1 MKASMNS
8 IFNKK
13 ILSLLFLAIL
23 IILIGYLFEILIPFF
38 FGMLVAYLLDPLVDY
53 LEKNKIKRG
62 IATTII
68 LFLFFLIILILFF
81 LIFPILSIQL
91 KNFLIEFPTVIN
103 TLNQKINFIIEYLQK
118 KASLQSNSDILNNI
132 LPNFSNL
139 ITGFLRNIV
148 SSSLAV
154 FNIITIIL
162 VTPIV
167 SWYFL
172 KDWDDIIINFNSLLS
187 SKHKKTVIKY
197 AKEMDLIFSAYLRG
211 QILVSLFLTLF
222 YFSTFYIIGLNYS
235 LFVGIFAGFFSFIPL
250 IGIIVSFFITA
261 LLAYLQFLDT
271 LTIFYILL
279 IFFAAQLLESNFLT
293 PKLVGKKLGLH
304 PLAVLFSIFVFGAL
318 FGIIGIIF
326 ATPLMATIV
335 FIFKSNLKN

>member
-1 MKASMNS
+1 MNS

-23 IILIGYLFEILIPFF
+23 IILIGYLFEILLPFF
-38 FGMLVAYLLDPLVDY
+38 FGILVAYLLDPLVDY

-68 LFLFFLIILILFF
+68 LFLFFLMILILFF

-91 KNFLIEFPTVIN
+91 KNFLIEFPSVIGIF
-103 TLNQKINFIIEYLQK
+103 NQKANIVIEHLQK
-118 KASLQSNSDILNNI
+118 KAFLQSNSDILNNI

-139 ITGFLRNIV
+139 VTSFLRNIV

-154 FNIITIIL
+154 FNIITLIL

-172 KDWDDIIINFNSLLS
+172 KDWDDIITNFKSLLS
-187 SKHKKTVIKY
+187 AKQKKTVIKY
-197 AKEMDLIFSAYLRG
+197 AREMDFIFSAYLRG
-211 QILVSLFLTLF
+211 QILVSLFLTFF
-222 YFSTFYIIGLNYS
+222 YFSAFYIIGLNYS

-250 IGIIVSFFITA
+250 IGIVISFFITA
-261 LLAYLQFLDT
+261 LLAYLQFLDA
-271 LTIFYILL
+271 LTILYILL

-318 FGIIGIIF
+318 FGILGIIF
-326 ATPLMATIV
+326 ATPLMAAIV
-335 FIFKSNLKN
+335 YIIKSNLKINE

>member
-1 MKASMNS
+1 M
-8 IFNKK
+8 
-13 ILSLLFLAIL
+13 
-23 IILIGYLFEILIPFF
+23 
-38 FGMLVAYLLDPLVDY
+38 
-53 LEKNKIKRG
+53 
-62 IATTII
+62 
-68 LFLFFLIILILFF
+68 
-81 LIFPILSIQL
+81 
-91 KNFLIEFPTVIN
+91 
-103 TLNQKINFIIEYLQK
+103 QK
-118 KASLQSNSDILNNI
+118 KAFLQSNSDLLNNI

-187 SKHKKTVIKY
+187 SKHKKIVIKY
-197 AKEMDLIFSAYLRG
+197 AKEVDLIFSAYLRG

-261 LLAYLQFLDT
+261 LLAYLQFLDI

-279 IFFAAQLLESNFLT
+279 IFLAAQLLESNFLT
-293 PKLVGKKLGLH
+293 PKLIGKKLGLH

>member
-1 MKASMNS
+1 MSRF
-8 IFNKK
+8 FNKK
-13 ILSLLFLAIL
+13 ILFLLFLAIL
-23 IILIGYLFEILIPFF
+23 IILIGYLFEILLPFF
-38 FGMLVAYLLDPLVDY
+38 FGMLVAYLLDPLADY

-68 LFLFFLIILILFF
+68 LFLFFLIILILLF

-91 KNFLIEFPTVIN
+91 KNFLIEFPSVIN
-103 TLNQKINFIIEYLQK
+103 ILNQKVNIVIEHLQK
-118 KASLQSNSDILNNI
+118 KAFLESNSDILNNI

-139 ITGFLRNIV
+139 VTSFLRNIV

-154 FNIITIIL
+154 FNIITLIL

-172 KDWDDIIINFNSLLS
+172 KDWDGIISNFNSLLD
-187 SKHKKTVIKY
+187 SKQKKIVIKY
-197 AKEMDLIFSAYLRG
+197 AKEMDLIFSSYLRG
-211 QILVSLFLTLF
+211 QILVSLSLTFF

-250 IGIIVSFFITA
+250 IGIVISFFITA
-261 LLAYLQFLDT
+261 LLAYLQFLDFI
-271 LTIFYILL
+271 TILYILL

-318 FGIIGIIF
+318 FGILGIIF
-326 ATPLMATIV
+326 ATPLMAALVYI
-335 FIFKSNLKN
+335 IKSNLKINE

>member
-1 MKASMNS
+1 MNS

-13 ILSLLFLAIL
+13 ILSLLLLAIL

-38 FGMLVAYLLDPLVDY
+38 FGMLVAYLLDPVVDY

-68 LFLFFLIILILFF
+68 IFLFFLIILILFF

-103 TLNQKINFIIEYLQK
+103 TLNHNINFIIEYLQK
-118 KASLQSNSDILNNI
+118 KALLQSNSDILNNI
-132 LPNFSNL
+132 IPNLSNL
-139 ITGFLRNIV
+139 ITGFIRNIV

-162 VTPIV
+162 ITPIV

-172 KDWDDIIINFNSLLS
+172 KDWDDIIINFNGLFS
-187 SKHKKTVIKY
+187 SKHKKIVIKY
-197 AKEMDLIFSAYLRG
+197 AKELDLIFSAYLRG
-211 QILVSLFLTLF
+211 QILVSLFLTFF
-222 YFSTFYIIGLNYS
+222 YFATFYIIGLNYS
-235 LFVGIFAGFFSFIPL
+235 LFVGVFAGFFSFIPL
-250 IGIIVSFFITA
+250 VGIVISFFMTA

-271 LTIFYILL
+271 LIIFYISL
-279 IFFAAQLLESNFLT
+279 IFLCAQLLESNFLT

-304 PLAVLFSIFVFGAL
+304 PLAVLFAIFVFGAL

-326 ATPLMATIV
+326 ATPLMAAIV

>member
-1 MKASMNS
+1 MSG

-13 ILSLLFLAIL
+13 ILTLLFLAML

-38 FGMLVAYLLDPLVDY
+38 FGILVAYLLDPLVDH

-68 LFLFFLIILILFF
+68 LFSFFFIILVLFF
-81 LIFPILSIQL
+81 LIFPILSFQL
-91 KNFLIEFPTVIN
+91 KNFLIEFPSVTNI
-103 TLNQKINFIIEYLQK
+103 LNQKINFIIEYLQK
-118 KASLQSNSDILNNI
+118 KAFLESNTDILNNI

-139 ITGFLRNIV
+139 ITSFLRNIV
-148 SSSLAV
+148 SSSLAF

-172 KDWDDIIINFNSLLS
+172 KDWDDIITNLNSLLS
-187 SKHKKTVIKY
+187 SKQKKIVIKY
-197 AKEMDLIFSAYLRG
+197 TKEMDLIFSAYLRG

-222 YFSTFYIIGLNYS
+222 YFSTFYMIGLNYS

-250 IGIIVSFFITA
+250 IGILISFFITV
-261 LLAYLQFLDT
+261 LLGYLQFLDII
-271 LTIFYILL
+271 TILYILL
-279 IFFAAQLLESNFLT
+279 IFFSAQLLESNFLT

-304 PLAVLFSIFVFGAL
+304 PLAVLISIFVFGAL
-318 FGIIGIIF
+318 FGILGIIF
-326 ATPLMATIV
+326 ATPLMATFV
-335 FIFKSNLKN
+335 FIIKSNLKN

>member
-1 MKASMNS
+1 MSS
-8 IFNKK
+8 IFNKR
-13 ILSLLFLAIL
+13 ILSVLVLAVL
-23 IILIGYLFEILIPFF
+23 IILIGYLFDILIPFF
-38 FGMLVAYLLDPLVDY
+38 FGMLVAYFLDPLVDY
-53 LEKNKIKRG
+53 LEKNKIKRV

-68 LFLFFLIILILFF
+68 LFLFFSIILILFF

-91 KNFLIEFPTVIN
+91 KNFLIEFPSVIN
-103 TLNQKINFIIEYLQK
+103 TLNQKINFIIEHLQK
-118 KASLQSNSDILNNI
+118 KTFLQSNVDILNNI

-148 SSSLAV
+148 SSSLAL

-162 VTPIV
+162 VTPVV

-172 KDWDDIIINFNSLLS
+172 KDWDFIIINFYSLLS
-187 SKHKKTVIKY
+187 SKRKKTVIKY
-197 AKEMDLIFSAYLRG
+197 AKELDLIFSAYLRG

-222 YFSTFYIIGLNYS
+222 YFSSFYLIGLNYS

-250 IGIIVSFFITA
+250 IGIVVGFFITA
-261 LLAYLQFLDT
+261 LLAYLQFLDIQNV
-271 LTIFYILL
+271 LYVLL
-279 IFFAAQLLESNFLT
+279 IFSAAQLLESNFLT

-304 PLAVLFSIFVFGAL
+304 PLAVLLSIFVFGAL

-326 ATPLMATIV
+326 ATPLMAAII
-335 FIFKSNLKN
+335 FIFKTNLKNQ

>member
-1 MKASMNS
+1 M
-8 IFNKK
+8 
-13 ILSLLFLAIL
+13 
-23 IILIGYLFEILIPFF
+23 
-38 FGMLVAYLLDPLVDY
+38 
-53 LEKNKIKRG
+53 
-62 IATTII
+62 
-68 LFLFFLIILILFF
+68 
-81 LIFPILSIQL
+81 
-91 KNFLIEFPTVIN
+91 
-103 TLNQKINFIIEYLQK
+103 QK
-118 KASLQSNSDILNNI
+118 KAFLQSNSDILNNI

-139 ITGFLRNIV
+139 ITSFLRNIV

-187 SKHKKTVIKY
+187 SKQKKIVIKY

-261 LLAYLQFLDT
+261 LLAYLQFLDIFNNI
-271 LTIFYILL
+271 LYIINIFCCTIIR
-279 IFFAAQLLESNFLT
+279 I
-293 PKLVGKKLGLH
+293 
-304 PLAVLFSIFVFGAL
+304 
-318 FGIIGIIF
+318 
-326 ATPLMATIV
+326 
-335 FIFKSNLKN
+335 

>member
-1 MKASMNS
+1 MNK

-13 ILSLLFLAIL
+13 ILYLLFSAII

-38 FGMLVAYLLDPLVDY
+38 FGLLVAFLLDPLVDY

-68 LFLFFLIILILFF
+68 LFLFFLIILLLFF
-81 LIFPILSIQL
+81 LIFPILSFQL
-91 KNFLIEFPTVIN
+91 RNFLIEFPAVMK
-103 TLNQKINFIIEYLQK
+103 TLNQNINLLIEYLQK
-118 KASLQSNSDILNNI
+118 KVFLQSNSDLSGNI
-132 LPNFSNL
+132 VPNFSNL

-154 FNIITIIL
+154 FNVITLIL

-172 KDWDDIIINFNSLLS
+172 KDWDNIIININSLLS
-187 SKHKKTVIKY
+187 AKYKKIVIKY
-197 AKEMDLIFSAYLRG
+197 AKEMDLIFSAYFRG

-250 IGIIVSFFITA
+250 IGIIISFFITV

-271 LTIFYILL
+271 LSILYIFL

-293 PKLVGKKLGLH
+293 PKLVGKRLGLH

-318 FGIIGIIF
+318 FGIVGIIF
-326 ATPLMATIV
+326 ATPLMAAIV
-335 FIFKSNLKN
+335 FIFKNNLRN

>member
-1 MKASMNS
+1 M
-8 IFNKK
+8 
-13 ILSLLFLAIL
+13 
-23 IILIGYLFEILIPFF
+23 
-38 FGMLVAYLLDPLVDY
+38 
-53 LEKNKIKRG
+53 
-62 IATTII
+62 
-68 LFLFFLIILILFF
+68 ILFF

-91 KNFLIEFPTVIN
+91 KSFLIDFPTVIN

-118 KASLQSNSDILNNI
+118 KAFQESNSDLLNNI

-139 ITGFLRNIV
+139 ITGFLKNIV

-172 KDWDDIIINFNSLLS
+172 KDWDDIIINLNSLLS
-187 SKHKKTVIKY
+187 SKQKKIVIKY

-261 LLAYLQFLDT
+261 LLAYLQFLDI

-279 IFFAAQLLESNFLT
+279 IFLAAQLLESNFLT

-326 ATPLMATIV
+326 ATPLMAAIV
-335 FIFKSNLKN
+335 FIFKSNLKINE

>member
-1 MKASMNS
+1 MNN

-13 ILSLLFLAIL
+13 VLFFLFFFILSILLVYL
-23 IILIGYLFEILIPFF
+23 IELLIPFLA
-38 FGMLVAYLLDPLVDY
+38 GLLIAYLLDPFVDY
-53 LEKNKIKRG
+53 LEENKIHRA

-68 LFLFFLIILILFF
+68 LFFFFLIILILCF

-91 KNFLIEFPTVIN
+91 KSFLIEFPIVID
-103 TLNQKINFIIEYLQK
+103 TLNQKINLIIEYLQK
-118 KASLQSNSDILNNI
+118 KALQESSSDFLNNI

-139 ITGFLRNIV
+139 ITGFLKNIV

-172 KDWDDIIINFNSLLS
+172 KDWDDILMNLKSLLP
-187 SKHKKTVIKY
+187 SKQKKTFIKY
-197 AKEMDLIFSAYLRG
+197 AKEVDLIFSAYLRG

-222 YFSTFYIIGLNYS
+222 YFSSFYILGLNYS
-235 LFVGIFAGFFSFIPL
+235 LFIGIFAGFFSFIPL
-250 IGIIVSFFITA
+250 IGIIVSFFITS
-261 LLAYLQFLDT
+261 LLAYLQFLEIF
-271 LTIFYILL
+271 TIFYISL
-279 IFFAAQLLESNFLT
+279 IFLAAQLLESNYLT
-293 PKLVGKKLGLH
+293 PKLIGKRLGLH

>member
-1 MKASMNS
+1 MNS

-13 ILSLLFLAIL
+13 TLSLIFLAIL

-68 LFLFFLIILILFF
+68 IFLFFLIILILFF

-103 TLNQKINFIIEYLQK
+103 TLNYKINFLIDYLQK
-118 KASLQSNSDILNNI
+118 KAFLQSNSDILNNI
-132 LPNFSNL
+132 FPNFSNL
-139 ITGFLRNIV
+139 ITSFIKNIV

-162 VTPIV
+162 ITPIV

-172 KDWDDIIINFNSLLS
+172 KDWDDIIINFNSLFS
-187 SKHKKTVIKY
+187 SKHKKIVIKY
-197 AKEMDLIFSAYLRG
+197 AKELDLIFSAYLRG
-211 QILVSLFLTLF
+211 QILVSLFLTFF
-222 YFSTFYIIGLNYS
+222 YFATFYIIGLNYS
-235 LFVGIFAGFFSFIPL
+235 LFVAVFAGFFSFIPL
-250 IGIIVSFFITA
+250 VGIIISFFITA
-261 LLAYLQFLDT
+261 LLGYLQFLDT
-271 LTIFYILL
+271 LTVLYILL
-279 IFFAAQLLESNFLT
+279 IFLSAQLLESNFLT

-304 PLAVLFSIFVFGAL
+304 PLAVLFAIFVFGGL
-318 FGIIGIIF
+318 FGIVGVIF
-326 ATPLMATIV
+326 ATPLMAAIV
-335 FIFKSNLKN
+335 FVFKSNVKN

>member
-1 MKASMNS
+1 MSS

-13 ILSLLFLAIL
+13 LLYLLSLAIL
-23 IILIGYLFEILIPFF
+23 IFLIGYLFDILIPFF

-68 LFLFFLIILILFF
+68 IFLFFLIILILFF

-91 KNFLIEFPTVIN
+91 KNFLIEFPSIIN
-103 TLNQKINFIIEYLQK
+103 ILNKKINFVIEHLQK
-118 KASLQSNSDILNNI
+118 KIFLQSNSDILSNI
-132 LPNFSNL
+132 LPNVSNL
-139 ITGFLRNIV
+139 ITSFFRNIV

-172 KDWDDIIINFNSLLS
+172 KDWDNIITNFNSLLS
-187 SKHKKTVIKY
+187 PKQKKTVIKY
-197 AKEMDLIFSAYLRG
+197 AKELDLIFSAYLRG
-211 QILVSLFLTLF
+211 QILVSLFLTFF

-250 IGIIVSFFITA
+250 VGIVISFFITA

-271 LTIFYILL
+271 LTILYILL

-318 FGIIGIIF
+318 LGILGIIF
-326 ATPLMATIV
+326 ATPLMAAIV

>member
-1 MKASMNS
+1 MRS
-8 IFNKK
+8 IFNRK
-13 ILSLLFLAIL
+13 ILYLLFLAIL
-23 IILIGYLFEILIPFF
+23 IILICYLFEILIPFF
-38 FGMLVAYLLDPLVDY
+38 FGILVAYLLDPLVDY
-53 LEKNKIKRG
+53 LEKNNIKRG

-81 LIFPILSIQL
+81 LIIPILSIQL

-103 TLNQKINFIIEYLQK
+103 TLNKKINFIIEHLQK
-118 KASLQSNSDILNNI
+118 KAFLESNSDILNNI

-139 ITGFLRNIV
+139 ITSFLRNIV

-154 FNIITIIL
+154 FNVITIIL
-162 VTPIV
+162 VAPVV

-172 KDWDDIIINFNSLLS
+172 KDWDDIIINLNSLLS
-187 SKHKKTVIKY
+187 SKQKKIVIKY
-197 AKEMDLIFSAYLRG
+197 AKEINLIFSAYFRG

-222 YFSTFYIIGLNYS
+222 YFSAFYIIGLNYS

-250 IGIIVSFFITA
+250 IGIVVSFFITA
-261 LLAYLQFLDT
+261 LLAYLQFLDA
-271 LTIFYILL
+271 LTILYILL
-279 IFFAAQLLESNFLT
+279 IFFVAQLLESNLLT

-318 FGIIGIIF
+318 FGIVGIIF
-326 ATPLMATIV
+326 ATPLMAIIV
-335 FIFKSNLKN
+335 FILKSNLKINE

>member
-1 MKASMNS
+1 MNS
-8 IFNKK
+8 VLNKK
-13 ILSLLFLAIL
+13 ILYLLFFFISSIL
-23 IILIGYLFEILIPFF
+23 IFYLIDILIPFLV
-38 FGMLVAYLLDPLVDY
+38 GLLVAYLLDPLVDY
-53 LEKNKIKRG
+53 LEENKVKRA
-62 IATTII
+62 IATTIV
-68 LFLFFLIILILFF
+68 LFFFFLIILVLCF

-91 KNFLIEFPTVIN
+91 KSFLIEFPTVIS
-103 TLNQKINFIIEYLQK
+103 TANQKLNLVIEYLQK
-118 KASLQSNSDILNNI
+118 KAFEDINSDLLNNI

-139 ITGFLRNIV
+139 ITGFLKNIV

-172 KDWDDIIINFNSLLS
+172 KDWDNILINLNSLLPL
-187 SKHKKTVIKY
+187 KKKKIFIKY
-197 AKEMDLIFSAYLRG
+197 AKEVDLIFSAYLRG
-211 QILVSLFLTLF
+211 QILVSLSLTLF
-222 YFSTFYIIGLNYS
+222 YFSSFYILGLNYS
-235 LFVGIFAGFFSFIPL
+235 LFIGIFAGFFSFIPL

-261 LLAYLQFLDT
+261 LLAYLQFLDI
-271 LTIFYILL
+271 LTIFYTAL
-279 IFFAAQLLESNFLT
+279 IFLIAQLLESNYLT
-293 PKLVGKKLGLH
+293 PKLIGKRLGLH

-335 FIFKSNLKN
+335 FIFKSDLKINE

>member
-1 MKASMNS
+1 MTS
-8 IFNKK
+8 FLNKK
-13 ILSLLFLAIL
+13 IFFLIFLVIL
-23 IILIGYLFEILIPFF
+23 IILIGYLFDILIPFF
-38 FGMLVAYLLDPLVDY
+38 LGILVAYLLDPIVDY
-53 LEKNKIKRG
+53 LERNKIKRG
-62 IATTII
+62 IATSIT
-68 LFLFFLIILILFF
+68 LFLFFLIIFILFF

-91 KNFLIEFPTVIN
+91 KNFLIEFPSVIN

-118 KASLQSNSDILNNI
+118 KAFLKSNSDMLNNI

-139 ITGFLRNIV
+139 ITDFLRNIV

-154 FNIITIIL
+154 FNIITLIL

-172 KDWDDIIINFNSLLS
+172 KDWDDIINNFNSLLS
-187 SKHKKTVIKY
+187 TKQKKIVIKY
-197 AKEMDLIFSAYLRG
+197 AREMDLIFSAYLRG
-211 QILVSLFLTLF
+211 QILVSLFLTFF
-222 YFSTFYIIGLNYS
+222 YFSAFYIIGLNYS

-250 IGIIVSFFITA
+250 IGIIISFFITA

-271 LTIFYILL
+271 LTILYILL
-279 IFFAAQLLESNFLT
+279 IFFAAQLIESNFLT

-318 FGIIGIIF
+318 FGILGIIF
-326 ATPLMATIV
+326 AAPLMAAIV
-335 FIFKSNLKN
+335 YIIKSNLKINE

>member
-1 MKASMNS
+1 MSS

-13 ILSLLFLAIL
+13 LLYLLSLAIL
-23 IILIGYLFEILIPFF
+23 IFLIGYLFDILIPFF

-68 LFLFFLIILILFF
+68 IFLFFLIILILFF

-91 KNFLIEFPTVIN
+91 KNFLIEFPSIIN
-103 TLNQKINFIIEYLQK
+103 ILNKKINFVIEHFQK
-118 KASLQSNSDILNNI
+118 KIFLQSNSDILSNI
-132 LPNFSNL
+132 LPNVSNL
-139 ITGFLRNIV
+139 ITSFFRNIV

-172 KDWDDIIINFNSLLS
+172 KDWDNIITNFNSLLS
-187 SKHKKTVIKY
+187 PKQKKTVIKY
-197 AKEMDLIFSAYLRG
+197 AKELDLIFSAYLRG
-211 QILVSLFLTLF
+211 QILVSLFLTFF

-250 IGIIVSFFITA
+250 VGIIISFFITA
-261 LLAYLQFLDT
+261 LLAYLQFLDI
-271 LTIFYILL
+271 LTILYILL

-318 FGIIGIIF
+318 LGILGIIF
-326 ATPLMATIV
+326 ATPLMAAIV

>member
-1 MKASMNS
+1 MNS

-13 ILSLLFLAIL
+13 VLSLLFLAIL

-38 FGMLVAYLLDPLVDY
+38 FGILVAYLLDPLVDY
-53 LEKNKIKRG
+53 LEKNKINRG
-62 IATTII
+62 IASTII
-68 LFLFFLIILILFF
+68 LFLFFFIIFILFF

-103 TLNQKINFIIEYLQK
+103 TLNQKINFIIEHFQK
-118 KASLQSNSDILNNI
+118 KTSLQSDSDILNNI

-139 ITGFLRNIV
+139 ITSFLRNII
-148 SSSLAV
+148 SSSIAV
-154 FNIITIIL
+154 FNVITIIL

-172 KDWDDIIINFNSLLS
+172 KDWDDIIINLNSLLP
-187 SKHKKTVIKY
+187 SKLKKTVIKY
-197 AKEMDLIFSAYLRG
+197 AKEMDIIFSAYLRG

-222 YFSTFYIIGLNYS
+222 YFSTFYLIGLNYS

-250 IGIIVSFFITA
+250 IGIVVSFIITA
-261 LLAYLQFLDT
+261 LLAYLQFLDA
-271 LTIFYILL
+271 LQMLYILF

>member
-1 MKASMNS
+1 MSS
-8 IFNKK
+8 LLNKK

-23 IILIGYLFEILIPFF
+23 IILIVYLFEILVPFF

-91 KNFLIEFPTVIN
+91 KNFLIEFPSVIS
-103 TLNQKINFIIEYLQK
+103 TFNQKANIVIGHLQK
-118 KASLQSNSDILNNI
+118 KAFLQSNSDILNNI
-132 LPNFSNL
+132 LPNLSNL
-139 ITGFLRNIV
+139 VTSFLRNIV

-162 VTPIV
+162 ITPIV

-197 AKEMDLIFSAYLRG
+197 VKELDLIFSAYLRG
-211 QILVSLFLTLF
+211 QILVSLFLTFF

-235 LFVGIFAGFFSFIPL
+235 LFVGVFAGFFSFIP
-250 IGIIVSFFITA
+250 IVGIVISFFITA
-261 LLAYLQFLDT
+261 LLGYLQFLDT
-271 LTIFYILL
+271 LTIVYILL
-279 IFFAAQLLESNFLT
+279 IFFSAQLLESNFLT

-304 PLAVLFSIFVFGAL
+304 PLAVLFAIFVFGAL
-318 FGIIGIIF
+318 FGIAGIIF
-326 ATPLMATIV
+326 ATPLMAVIV

>member
-1 MKASMNS
+1 MNS
-8 IFNKK
+8 IFSKK
-13 ILSLLFLAIL
+13 ILSLLFLTIL

-38 FGMLVAYLLDPLVDY
+38 IGILVAYLLDPLVDY

-62 IATTII
+62 IATTIT
-68 LFLFFLIILILFF
+68 LFLFFMIILILFF
-81 LIFPILSIQL
+81 LIFPILSMQL
-91 KNFLIEFPTVIN
+91 KSFLTEFPNVIN
-103 TLNQKINFIIEYLQK
+103 TLNQKINFIIEHLQK
-118 KASLQSNSDILNNI
+118 KAFLQNNSDILNNI

-139 ITGFLRNIV
+139 ITSFLRNIV
-148 SSSLAV
+148 SSSLAF
-154 FNIITIIL
+154 FNLITIIL

-187 SKHKKTVIKY
+187 SKYKKTVIKY

-211 QILVSLFLTLF
+211 QILVSLSLTIF
-222 YFSTFYIIGLNYS
+222 YFFTFYIIGLNYS

-250 IGIIVSFFITA
+250 IGIVVSFFITV

-271 LTIFYILL
+271 LTILYIFL
-279 IFFAAQLLESNFLT
+279 IFFTAQLLESNFLT

-304 PLAVLFSIFVFGAL
+304 PLAVLFAIFVFGAL

-326 ATPLMATIV
+326 ATPLMAAMV

>member
-1 MKASMNS
+1 MNS

-13 ILSLLFLAIL
+13 ILSLLFFSIL
-23 IILIGYLFEILIPFF
+23 IFLVVYLLEILIPFF
-38 FGMLVAYLLDPLVDY
+38 FGLLVAYLLDPLVDY
-53 LEKNKIKRG
+53 LEKNKIKRV
-62 IATTII
+62 IATTIT
-68 LFLFFLIILILFF
+68 LLLFFLIILILFF
-81 LIFPILSIQL
+81 LIFPVLSIQL

-103 TLNQKINFIIEYLQK
+103 TLNQKINFIFEYLHN
-118 KASLQSNSDILNNI
+118 KAFQEGKSDILNNI

-139 ITGFLRNIV
+139 LTGFLRNLV

-172 KDWDDIIINFNSLLS
+172 KDWDKIIIKINNLLT

-197 AKEMDLIFSAYLRG
+197 AKEVDIIFSAYFRG
-211 QILVSLFLTLF
+211 QILVSFFLTLF
-222 YFSTFYIIGLNYS
+222 YFSTFYLIGLNYS

-271 LTIFYILL
+271 LTLFYILL
-279 IFFAAQLLESNFLT
+279 VFFAAQLLESNFLT

-318 FGIIGIIF
+318 FGVVGIIF
-326 ATPLMATIV
+326 ATPLMATLV
-335 FIFKSNLKN
+335 FIFKNNFNINE

>member
-1 MKASMNS
+1 MNN

-13 ILSLLFLAIL
+13 VLFFLFFFILGILLVYL
-23 IILIGYLFEILIPFF
+23 IELLIPFLA
-38 FGMLVAYLLDPLVDY
+38 GLLIAYLLDPLVDY
-53 LEKNKIKRG
+53 LEENKIQRA
-62 IATTII
+62 IATTFI
-68 LFLFFLIILILFF
+68 LFFFFLIILILCF

-91 KNFLIEFPTVIN
+91 KSFLIEFPIVID
-103 TLNQKINFIIEYLQK
+103 TLNQKINLIIEYLQK
-118 KASLQSNSDILNNI
+118 KALQESSSDFLNNI

-139 ITGFLRNIV
+139 ITGFLKNIV

-172 KDWDDIIINFNSLLS
+172 KDWDDILMNLKSLLPS
-187 SKHKKTVIKY
+187 NQKKTFIKY
-197 AKEMDLIFSAYLRG
+197 AKEVDLIFSAYLRG

-222 YFSTFYIIGLNYS
+222 YFSSFYILGLNYS
-235 LFVGIFAGFFSFIPL
+235 LFIGIFAGFFSFIPL

-261 LLAYLQFLDT
+261 LLAYLQFLEIFI
-271 LTIFYILL
+271 IFYISL
-279 IFFAAQLLESNFLT
+279 IFLAAQLLESNYLT
-293 PKLVGKKLGLH
+293 PKLIGKRLGLH

>member
-1 MKASMNS
+1 MNS

-13 ILSLLFLAIL
+13 ILSLLFLVIL

-38 FGMLVAYLLDPLVDY
+38 FGIFIAYLLDPLVDY
-53 LEKNKIKRG
+53 LEKYKIKRG
-62 IATTII
+62 IATTIT
-68 LFLFFLIILILFF
+68 LFLFFLIVLILFF
-81 LIFPILSIQL
+81 LIIPILSIQL

-103 TLNQKINFIIEYLQK
+103 NLNQKVNFIIEHFQK
-118 KASLQSNSDILNNI
+118 KVLLQSNSDILNNI

-139 ITGFLRNIV
+139 ITGFLKNIV

-162 VTPIV
+162 ITPIV

-172 KDWDDIIINFNSLLS
+172 KDWDNIMINFNNLLS
-187 SKHKKTVIKY
+187 SKYKKIVIKY
-197 AKEMDLIFSAYLRG
+197 AKEIDLIFSAYLRG

-222 YFSTFYIIGLNYS
+222 YFSTFYVIGLNYS

-250 IGIIVSFFITA
+250 IGIVISFFITA

-271 LTIFYILL
+271 LTILYILL
-279 IFFAAQLLESNFLT
+279 IFFSAQLLESNFLT

-326 ATPLMATIV
+326 ATPLMAAIV
-335 FIFKSNLKN
+335 FIFKNNLKT